1 MDVGPPLLVRGQ
13 RSAGDSAA
21 STATAG
27 IVSFLCLFDG
37 DSQVVLT
44 PEEQAEK
51 AQEQLMRSAAAK
63 RQAEMRAK
71 RQLEEQGKREA
82 AGTLPSQVRCSVC
95 LAHCHMRVYAANVTP
110 NVNTKMEP
118 YVDCIHLHLI
128 LSLYSPTSRV
138 G

>member
-1 MDVGPPLLVRGQ
+1 MDVGPPLLVRGK
-13 RSAGDSAA
+13 RSSGASAA
-21 STATAG
+21 STTTAAG

-71 RQLEEQGKREA
+71 QKLEEQGKKEA
-82 AGTLPSQVRCSVC
+82 AGKPSCLMAAFLKGVCKFRQVACS
-95 LAHCHMRVYAANVTP
+95 
-110 NVNTKMEP
+110 
-118 YVDCIHLHLI
+118 
-128 LSLYSPTSRV
+128 SV
-138 G
+138 GAKAM

>member
-1 MDVGPPLLVRGQ
+1 MDVGPPLLVRGK
-13 RSAGDSAA
+13 RSSGASAVSA
-21 STATAG
+21 TAAG

-71 RQLEEQGKREA
+71 QKLEEQGKKEA
-82 AGTLPSQVRCSVC
+82 AGKPSCLIAAFLKGVCKFRQAACSSIG
-95 LAHCHMRVYAANVTP
+95 AKAM
-110 NVNTKMEP
+110 
-118 YVDCIHLHLI
+118 
-128 LSLYSPTSRV
+128 
-138 G
+138 